1 MTGGF
6 EGPVRLALA
15 IDDSD
20 REERLLRTVQDPSF
34 VAGGRPCE
42 VVKLCASLRDL
53 QDVVASDAIEAAIVS
68 SQLGAIPFAELIDL
82 AARAHPCVHLV
93 VSAPDATDPRW
104 DDFPGGL
111 VIGAQPSAELL
122 ALAVAG
128 ERSALGA
135 WRSSEAA
142 ERRPLASGRQEVD
155 TACRDTRAAREGGR
169 KQRGKLIAIAGAYE
183 PSGRTTVAVGLS
195 RALGA
200 RTSVVL
206 VDADSRFGTTPFVLG
221 LSAGHSVCQLAEK
234 HLPNAEAWD
243 AALDQELQSMDSSSR
258 TMVLA
263 GVPRPSMRPHF
274 TPSFYE
280 RLLEVLAERSAF
292 AVLDTGGSGWSA
304 ADSAIDSVSLRLAD
318 HILLVIRPDIQGV
331 ALAREALR
339 QWSGGRERISLVLAD
354 IGDRGQARESRGEI
368 EDVLGLGV
376 VAVVPFDPK
385 GTSSAGRRRRP
396 VVCQRGAKAAAP
408 LLGLARGLAGGG
420 TVVLPPDAE
429 PTAPRR
435 WWRRLPLS
443 AGVGGLLR

>member
-1 MTGGF
+1 
-6 EGPVRLALA
+6 
-15 IDDSD
+15 
-20 REERLLRTVQDPSF
+20 
-34 VAGGRPCE
+34 
-42 VVKLCASLRDL
+42 
-53 QDVVASDAIEAAIVS
+53 
-68 SQLGAIPFAELIDL
+68 
-82 AARAHPCVHLV
+82 
-93 VSAPDATDPRW
+93 
-104 DDFPGGL
+104 
-111 VIGAQPSAELL
+111 
-122 ALAVAG
+122 
-128 ERSALGA
+128 
-135 WRSSEAA
+135 
-142 ERRPLASGRQEVD
+142 LASGRHEVD
-155 TACRDTRAAREGGR
+155 TMRRDTRAAREGGR
-169 KQRGKLIAIAGAYE
+169 QQRGKLISIAGAYE

-206 VDADSRFGTTPFVLG
+206 VDADTRFGTTPFVLG

-243 AALDQELQSMDSSSR
+243 AALDQELQSMDGSSR

-280 RLLEVLAERSAF
+280 RLLEVLAERFAF
-292 AVLDTGGSGWSA
+292 GVLDTGGSGWSA
-304 ADSAIDSVSLRLAD
+304 ADSAIDGVSLRLAD

-331 ALAREALR
+331 ALAREALK

-354 IGDRGQARESRGEI
+354 VGERGQASESRGEI

-385 GTSSAGRRRRP
+385 GISGAGRRRRP
-396 VVCQRGAKAAAP
+396 IVCQRNAKAAAP
-408 LLGLARGLAGGG
+408 LLGLAGRLVGGG

-429 PTAPRR
+429 PPKPRR
-435 WWRRLPLS
+435 WWRRLPVS